1 MYDKIQASLTLIRQK
16 GVQKITKIKA
26 PATKKP
32 PILYSLPIIIII
44 IIIII
49 VDLPI
54 LIFK

>member
-44 IIIII
+44 II